1 MSETLLGRNCISST
15 EVFAWKRV
23 NCLKSK
29 VLHMP
34 DRRRGMLYSQEK
46 RQIDVVECYTLRRSN
61 VLDRKNT
68 QDGLTSLGDCVLGRN
83 CSGSTDSLAG
93 KG

>member
-1 MSETLLGRNCISST
+1 
-15 EVFAWKRV
+15 
-23 NCLKSK
+23 
-29 VLHMP
+29 MP
-34 DRRRGMLYSQEK
+34 DRPRGMLYSQEK

-68 QDGLTSLGDCVLGRN
+68 VQDGLTSLGDSFGRN
-83 CSGSTDSLAG
+83 CSGGTNSLAG